1 MNLCKYKNIFGKPN
15 EGVHKSRIFGLA
27 LVDTVGTIIIS
38 FIIAKY
44 YNINFY
50 KTLLVVFII
59 AEISHYIFCVDTA
72 FIKMIKFL

>member
-15 EGVHKSRIFGLA
+15 EGAHKQRIFGFA

-38 FIIAKY
+38 LIISKY

-50 KTLLVVFII
+50 KTLLVLFII

-72 FIKMIKFL
+72 FIKLIT